1 MSLSI
6 RTPTPSSRASLNIRL
21 STFDACWAVVAPF
34 MALSFRDAYILS
46 YDGALTVALY
56 WLACAIFSVTAFLI
70 FRLRDQMAQYFS
82 VNDAIDVVKAVI
94 LAEFMIVIVLFT
106 FTRLEGIPRSTP
118 LIHALI
124 LAAGLI
130 AARTL
135 VRLFHNDAR
144 VMNGNARNASE
155 HIIMIGATR
164 LSSLYIKMLVTYFRG
179 QHQVI
184 GVLDTNP
191 QMLGRTIAGIR
202 VIGTPHD
209 LQQIIDEFSV
219 HGIHTSRIIFGGDDG
234 YLPEFAI
241 EKIKRLCDER
251 KIRLDFVSQLIGL
264 DDLTKS
270 APESVHSCNEGLAP
284 GLVLRPYFRLRRYF
298 DFVAAMAMII
308 IFLPLLILVAIL
320 ALVDVGYPVL
330 FWQQRIGQG
339 GQTFLIYKI
348 RTLRAPY
355 DRRGRLVPE
364 SRRISWIGVL
374 LRRTRLDELP
384 QLLNVLVGDMSLI
397 GPRPL
402 LPDDQ
407 PVESDVRLIVR
418 PGISGWAQVN
428 GGTSLTPKEK
438 GALDEWYVHNASLL
452 LDLRIVI
459 MTIRFLV
466 IGRDMQSVKPSSARR
481 ALPTGRAD
489 DLKDR
494 AATSA
499 GSTRLLTGSSRDR
512 GQPLADSK

>member
-1 MSLSI
+1 MSLTF

-21 STFDACWAVVAPF
+21 STFDACWAVIAPF
-34 MALSFRDAYILS
+34 LALSFRDAYILS
-46 YDGALTVALY
+46 YDGALTTGLY
-56 WLACAIFSVTAFLI
+56 FLASATFSVIAFLI

-82 VNDAIDVVKAVI
+82 VNDAIDVAKAVVF
-94 LAEFMIVIVLFT
+94 AEFMIVVVMFT

-118 LIHALI
+118 IIHALI
-124 LAAGLI
+124 LAAGLV

-144 VMNGNARNASE
+144 VMNGKARNASE

-202 VIGTPHD
+202 VIGTPDD
-209 LQQIIDEFSV
+209 LQQVIDEFAV
-219 HGIHTSRIIFGGDDG
+219 HGIPTSRIIIGGDHGD
-234 YLPEFAI
+234 LPEFI
-241 EKIKRLCDER
+241 LEKIKRVCDGG
-251 KIRLDFVSQLIGL
+251 KIRLDFVSELIGL
-264 DDLTKS
+264 DDLS
-270 APESVHSCNEGLAP
+270 RPAPEIAPDHNEDLAP
-284 GLVLRPYFRLRRYF
+284 GVVVPSYFRLRRYF
-298 DFVAAMAMII
+298 DFVAAMAMIVV
-308 IFLPLLILVAIL
+308 FLPLLILVAIL
-320 ALVDVGYPVL
+320 ALLDVGYPVL

-339 GQTFLIYKI
+339 GQKFLIYKI

-364 SRRISWIGVL
+364 LQRLSWVGIL

-402 LPDDQ
+402 LPEDQ
-407 PVESDVRLIVR
+407 PLKSNVRLAVR
-418 PGISGWAQVN
+418 PGITGWAQVN
-428 GGTSLTPKEK
+428 GGTVLTPKEK
-438 GALDEWYVHNASLL
+438 GVLDEWYVRNASLW
-452 LDLRIVI
+452 LDLRII
-459 MTIRFLV
+459 AMTIRFLLVGRGLQSADTLPV
-466 IGRDMQSVKPSSARR
+466 IHAAQTRR
-481 ALPTGRAD
+481 ANNLQSRIEGGVRSTPRYPIFS
-489 DLKDR
+489 KDR
-494 AATSA
+494 GAT
-499 GSTRLLTGSSRDR
+499 
-512 GQPLADSK
+512 LAHRK